1 MGVLGPGDVIDE
13 VGQQR
18 ARAGEE
24 NVKRLH
30 GAPMSKGAREGV
42 FPLVVYPV
50 YHKQRNFT
58 REKTRKHGESF
69 CPWFLGDEISSLCGL
84 SMYPKSTKFY
94 QSLFFPALPLLFV
107 CAGGIFFYKF
117 AVIPAES

>member
-24 NVKRLH
+24 HVKRFH

-42 FPLVVYPV
+42 FPLAVCPV
-50 YHKQRNFT
+50 YHKQRDFT

-69 CPWFLGDEISSLCGL
+69 CQWFWGDEISSLCGL

-94 QSLFFPALPLLFV
+94 QSLSFPALPLFFV
-107 CAGGIFFYKF
+107 CAEGIFFYKF